1 MAQKITQKI
10 SQMIFNKN
18 LLCNWISSYL
28 ARPSLLRPEVLP
40 LEHQVPVEPAAQVG
54 AGADVLWQHNVWAVV
69 EPAFMLKFL
78 SNYWRDKRV
87 MALKASGDKGNDE
100 FKLRFDVLLGLC

>member
-1 MAQKITQKI
+1 MGSANQ
-10 SQMIFNKN
+10 
-18 LLCNWISSYL
+18 
-28 ARPSLLRPEVLP
+28 RVVLRSRDQYQPIGGQFLPEVFP

-78 SNYWRDKRV
+78 SNY
-87 MALKASGDKGNDE
+87 
-100 FKLRFDVLLGLC
+100 